1 MWIQLHSRD
10 LWIQN
15 LPVSHSSYPLPPNRL
30 LNLLMP
36 HLLSHQL
43 FHLVSRQSVVS
54 LYPNHSS
61 HRLPP
66 FPMSSHHPAHFPV
79 MHRSQYHLLM
89 PLHCPPVLPYHPLL
103 PLYRPPVLP
112 YHPPVPLHHLPT
124 SHPLFQLIL
133 QLLFPTAFPPSFPPL
148 SSPMLPT
155 LR

>member
-43 FHLVSRQSVVS
+43 FHLVSRQLVVS

-61 HRLPP
+61 HCLPLLP
-66 FPMSSHHPAHFPV
+66 VSSHHLAPFPV
-79 MHRSQYHLLM
+79 IHQSQYHLLM
-89 PLHCPPVLPYHPLL
+89 PL
-103 PLYRPPVLP
+103 YRPPMLLH
-112 YHPPVPLHHLPT
+112 HPPVPLHHLPVPLHHLPMFH
-124 SHPLFQLIL
+124 SLFQLIL